1 MSIPATSGTETP
13 VGTAQANPQASTT
26 ATPDWFGG
34 FQDEGLKS
42 YAQNKGW
49 KDPSSMVDSYRN
61 LEKLV
66 GVKEKL
72 LQVPDNLGDAKAME
86 DVWKRL
92 GRPEKPEEY
101 GIKAGNE
108 KFGEWFSKTA
118 HELGLNRNQAE
129 ALFKKYDEF
138 AGAEQS
144 QTEAQLKAESDKLI
158 NDLKTKW
165 GAAHDQNLNVAK
177 QAATQ
182 FGIDADM
189 LNKMESSLGFA
200 KTMEFLHTVGSKLGE
215 PSFEAGKPLRNDVQ
229 LSPSQAK
236 ERISQLILD
245 KDFSNKYVN
254 GGVQEREEMRRL
266 NEMVIAGR

>member
-1 MSIPATSGTETP
+1 MSIPANGTETP
-13 VGTAQANPQASTT
+13 VGTAGANPQGSA
-26 ATPDWFGG
+26 APTPDWYSG
-34 FQDEGLKS
+34 FQDEGLKA
-42 YAQNKGW
+42 YAQNKAW
-49 KDPSSMVDSYRN
+49 KDPASMVDSYRN

-86 DVWKRL
+86 EVWKRL

-138 AGAEQS
+138 AGAEQA

-165 GAAHDQNLNVAK
+165 GAAHDQNLAVAK

-200 KTMEFLHTVGSKLGE
+200 KTMEFLHSVGSKIGE
-215 PSFEAGKPLRNDVQ
+215 PSFESGKPLKAAVQ
-229 LSPSQAK
+229 LTPAQAR
-236 ERISQLILD
+236 ERINQLIQD
-245 KDFSNKYVN
+245 KDWSAKYVN
-254 GGVQEREEMRRL
+254 GGVQEREEMERL
-266 NEMVIAGR
+266 NKMVLSMS